1 MTIARGNTPVVGV
14 VTGIAV
20 VLLILLI
27 AFSFNLSK
35 LQKNYKNETSEKM
48 KIEEKVNSMGQ
59 LVTTLTE
66 EKNRM
71 EKEFAAQKYTLEI
84 MTKELVEV
92 KQLNE
97 SLKEELSK
105 LSKYKDKIEDD
116 LKEALYKK
124 SKGN

>member
-1 MTIARGNTPVVGV
+1 MTVARNNTPVVGV

-35 LQKNYKNETSEKM
+35 LQKNYRNETSEKM
-48 KIEEKVNSMGQ
+48 KIEEKVNSLSQ
-59 LVTTLTE
+59 LVATLTE
-66 EKNRM
+66 EKAKM
-71 EKEFAAQKYTLEI
+71 EKEFTAQKYTVEI
-84 MTKELVEV
+84 MTKELLDV

-124 SKGN
+124 SKDR